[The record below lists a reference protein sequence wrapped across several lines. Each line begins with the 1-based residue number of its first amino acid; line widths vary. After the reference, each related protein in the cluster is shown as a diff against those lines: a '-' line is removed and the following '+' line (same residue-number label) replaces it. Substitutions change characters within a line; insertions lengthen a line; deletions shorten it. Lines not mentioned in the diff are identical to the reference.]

1 MFNNQE
7 NLFLQ
12 AIQKMLSSTDNEA
25 RAKAE
30 SDITLWAKESY
41 AQILET
47 CNKFIICE
55 QLDINIRRYS
65 CYLMTIL
72 IEEKYLENFQRLDKN
87 LKNSIQ
93 MNSLGLLGN
102 KISGIRQSASLLV
115 SSIEKISIKNK
126 EWPSL
131 ITTLCKACDSDEIEF
146 KLSSIRTL
154 GLIWESLKRENFSKD
169 ELILMENTMIK
180 LILSSKDINL
190 LHVCLHAYQYF
201 LPYIYDRFK
210 NEEYLQSTLKMM
222 TNFCNIQNF
231 CEKIAKSA
239 IHRISDVIIMAYDY
253 MSSNI
258 KNIIEFFGVIC
269 NEENEELAI
278 QSYIFFIELSQEE
291 YERKNNNLVYNN
303 YMNSCWS
310 ILWGIIKITLNKT
323 ISSAYKKEYTR
334 FKSLSSLLYYLSKI
348 CSEDFI
354 DDIFAYMTEKMS
366 DPNPLMINSAIF
378 AFTSILETEY
388 DYKIKKVIYSSINP
402 LSHFINVKCEELNKT
417 VAWCFETICEIHGNM
432 IICNSDVC
440 KQILVMILTNLKKAD
455 LHPKAKIYLCSSLF
469 HLCNFL
475 KEGEMSKLGI
485 FGHYLLDLLKILDYL
500 AYLPSSFDIENNLSK
515 YCLLSISG
523 LIKSSKESDDEILS
537 LYLQKL
543 MERFSE
549 AAKGKNF
556 PNKEMQYQ
564 TQDFLCMIL
573 ESFCKE
579 GNKTKLSYEQI
590 EFFFN
595 NIELFIK
602 QRGIFEGG
610 LQALSKLSLS
620 LSNKDFSKIMKNI
633 MEHIFECLREYQ
645 DFSNCK
651 IALISLTDLIAASK
665 ESFVPYIQQLI
676 GYFQEIIK
684 KPDANKELF
693 CYFLIVYSDLF
704 AFLGE
709 YIWKYVQIPLDYMK
723 FVLNF
728 CINNYDKYISET
740 SEKEEIKFFLIMNDN
755 VMDLVENISRRIIM
769 ENNDRKKAFFQYAS
783 NIVLYLNFM
792 FNKNNFVPNKEFLLS
807 CLRSLFDLMDI
818 YKEEIISLIDNNTLR
833 RLSQLSNAARDE
845 ELRQI
850 NESLQM
856 YLYTSK
862 YILELNQDEIF

>member
-1 MFNNQE
+1 
-7 NLFLQ
+7 
-12 AIQKMLSSTDNEA
+12 
-25 RAKAE
+25 
-30 SDITLWAKESY
+30 
-41 AQILET
+41 
-47 CNKFIICE
+47 
-55 QLDINIRRYS
+55 
-65 CYLMTIL
+65 
-72 IEEKYLENFQRLDKN
+72 
-87 LKNSIQ
+87 
-93 MNSLGLLGN
+93 
-102 KISGIRQSASLLV
+102 
-115 SSIEKISIKNK
+115 
-126 EWPSL
+126 
-131 ITTLCKACDSDEIEF
+131 
-146 KLSSIRTL
+146 
-154 GLIWESLKRENFSKD
+154 
-169 ELILMENTMIK
+169 
-180 LILSSKDINL
+180 
-190 LHVCLHAYQYF
+190 
-201 LPYIYDRFK
+201 
-210 NEEYLQSTLKMM
+210 
-222 TNFCNIQNF
+222 
-231 CEKIAKSA
+231 
-239 IHRISDVIIMAYDY
+239 
-253 MSSNI
+253 
-258 KNIIEFFGVIC
+258 
-269 NEENEELAI
+269 
-278 QSYIFFIELSQEE
+278 
-291 YERKNNNLVYNN
+291 
-303 YMNSCWS
+303 
-310 ILWGIIKITLNKT
+310 
-323 ISSAYKKEYTR
+323 
-334 FKSLSSLLYYLSKI
+334 
-348 CSEDFI
+348 
-354 DDIFAYMTEKMS
+354 
-366 DPNPLMINSAIF
+366 
-378 AFTSILETEY
+378 
-388 DYKIKKVIYSSINP
+388 
-402 LSHFINVKCEELNKT
+402 
-417 VAWCFETICEIHGNM
+417 M
-432 IICNSDVC
+432 IISNSDVC

-500 AYLPSSFDIENNLSK
+500 AYLPSSFDVENNLSK
-515 YCLLSISG
+515 YCLLAISG

-549 AAKGKNF
+549 AAKGQNF

-579 GNKTKLSYEQI
+579 GNKFKLSYEQI

-602 QRGIFEGG
+602 RRGIFEGG

-620 LSNKDFSKIMKNI
+620 LSNKEFSKIMKNI
-633 MEHIFECLREYQ
+633 MEHVFECLREYQ

-665 ESFVPYIQQLI
+665 ENFVPYIQQLI

-709 YIWKYVQIPLDYMK
+709 FIWKYVQIPLDYMK

-769 ENNDRKKAFFQYAS
+769 ENNERKKAFFQYAS
-783 NIVLYLNFM
+783 NIIFYLNFM

-818 YKEEIISLIDNNTLR
+818 YKDEIISLIDNNTLR